1 MTSSLEPGIGHAGS
15 IEAGDRDIL
24 SYQGWVFSLAL
35 VWGLGDAASTYAAA
49 AATGSTAMEAN
60 PLIRTLLALDP
71 MLLAVFKAAVVV
83 VVGVTLLEWRSLV
96 ECVPGHRLWFV
107 GCVGLGL
114 VVTANNL
121 AIGLS
126 ALA

>member
-1 MTSSLEPGIGHAGS
+1 MPSSLEPGLWHAGGT
-15 IEAGDRDIL
+15 ETDHRDL
-24 SYQGWVFSLAL
+24 LRYQVLVFSLAL
-35 VWGLGDAASTYAAA
+35 VWGLGDAVSTYAAA

-60 PLIRTLLALDP
+60 PIIRTLLAIDP

-83 VVGVTLLEWRSLV
+83 VVGVTLFEWRSLV
-96 ECVPGHRLWFV
+96 ERVPGHRVWLV

-114 VVTANNL
+114 LVTANNV

-126 ALA
+126 ALV